1 MVLCTATTF
10 DYETNASTY
19 TISVQAKDEL
29 NATTEGNFTV
39 TLLDV
44 YEPSRENNLIDLNY
58 SVDLEMIWVEPGTF
72 TMGSPESEANR
83 SSDETQ
89 HLVTISEGFYLGKYE
104 VTQGQYQAVTGINPS
119 NWTGWGGQSGRANN
133 MTNLALFINTLNQL
147 QRDAGNLENGWKY
160 VLPTEAEWEY
170 ACRAGSTTA
179 YHWGNEILWGKAR
192 FGESTPTTVGS
203 FAPNAWGF
211 FDMHG
216 NVSEW
221 IGGPYYEYSNS
232 GVTDPGG
239 PNDGYN
245 SHNRGG
251 NFGSYPENIRSAY
264 RREFT
269 LSRPSWTLGFRLAY
283 KKFPIRQST

>member
-1 MVLCTATTF
+1 MGDFNATDPEGGAITYHFVNGENNNSLFTLDTDGTLRTATTF

-44 YEPSRENNLIDLNY
+44 YEPSRENHLIDLNY

-119 NWTGWGGQSGRANN
+119 NWDWMGADNPVEQIN

-160 VLPTEAEWEY
+160 VLPTE
-170 ACRAGSTTA
+170 RSGSMPVERDQLRPTI
-179 YHWGNEILWGKAR
+179 GEMKFSGAR
-192 FGESTPTTVGS
+192 LALAKVHPQRLVHL
-203 FAPNAWGF
+203 PNAWGF

-221 IGGPYYEYSNS
+221 TGGPYYEYSTS
-232 GVTDPGG
+232 GVTDQVVRMM
-239 PNDGYN
+239 D
-245 SHNRGG
+245 
-251 NFGSYPENIRSAY
+251 I
-264 RREFT
+264 T
-269 LSRPSWTLGFRLAY
+269 
-283 KKFPIRQST
+283 PIIGEVILVRIQKI